1 MQINS
6 LDKKRGYFVTLE
18 GGEGSGKSTQLGL
31 LEDYLSKGGYDVI
44 FTREPGGTPISEE
57 IRKILLGG
65 ENTEMCDET
74 EALLFA
80 AARVQHIKEKILPAV
95 AAGKTVV
102 CDRYVHS
109 SLVYQGYARGLGDFV
124 EKVNSYAFEN
134 CMPDVTIFLDITP
147 ERAFARKGGADKDDR
162 MEQSGMDFH
171 KRVYDGY
178 VRVAEKFPEHFV
190 RINADRP
197 VEDVFED
204 ILSTLENRG
213 VITRK

>member
-18 GGEGSGKSTQLGL
+18 GGEGSGKSTQLKL
-31 LEDYLSKGGYDVI
+31 LEDYLSKDGYDVI

-162 MEQSGMDFH
+162 LEQSGMDFH

-178 VRVAEKFPEHFV
+178 VRVAEKFPDHFV

>member
-44 FTREPGGTPISEE
+44 FTREPGGTPISEK

-162 MEQSGMDFH
+162 LEQSGMDFH

-178 VRVAEKFPEHFV
+178 VRVAEKFPKHFV

>member
-124 EKVNSYAFEN
+124 EKVNSYALEN

-162 MEQSGMDFH
+162 LEQSGMDFH

-178 VRVAEKFPEHFV
+178 VRVAEKFPDHFV

>member
-44 FTREPGGTPISEE
+44 FTREPGGTPISEK

-162 MEQSGMDFH
+162 LEQSGMDFH

-178 VRVAEKFPEHFV
+178 VRVAEKFPDHFV

-204 ILSTLENRG
+204 ILSTFENRG

>member
-31 LEDYLSKGGYDVI
+31 LEDYLSNGGYDVI
-44 FTREPGGTPISEE
+44 FTREPGGTPISEK

-162 MEQSGMDFH
+162 LEQSGMDFH

>member
-162 MEQSGMDFH
+162 LEQSGMDFH

-178 VRVAEKFPEHFV
+178 VRVAEKFPDHFV

>member
-44 FTREPGGTPISEE
+44 FTREPGGTPISEK

-109 SLVYQGYARGLGDFV
+109 SLVYQGYARGLGNFV

-147 ERAFARKGGADKDDR
+147 ERAFARKGGADEDDR
-162 MEQSGMDFH
+162 LEQSGMDFH

-178 VRVAEKFPEHFV
+178 VRVAEKFPDHFV

>member
-1 MQINS
+1 MLFERPSVENATARQRN
-6 LDKKRGYFVTLE
+6 TLCRRLHGVFFCE
-18 GGEGSGKSTQLGL
+18 KCWGKWT
-31 LEDYLSKGGYDVI
+31 KGGRKTGKKVVQKAV
-44 FTREPGGTPISEE
+44 SEE

-95 AAGKTVV
+95 AAGKTIV

-124 EKVNSYAFEN
+124 EKVNSYALEN

-162 MEQSGMDFH
+162 LEQSGMDFH

-178 VRVAEKFPEHFV
+178 VKAAEKFPDHFV

-197 VEDVFED
+197 VEEVFED
-204 ILSTLENRG
+204 ILSTLESKG
-213 VITRK
+213 VIIRK

>member
-1 MQINS
+1 MESNT
-6 LDKKRGYFVTLE
+6 LYKKRGYFVTLE

-44 FTREPGGTPISEE
+44 FTREPGGTPISEK

-124 EKVNSYAFEN
+124 EKVNSYALEN

-162 MEQSGMDFH
+162 LEQSGMDFH

>member
-31 LEDYLSKGGYDVI
+31 LEDYLSMGGYDVI

-124 EKVNSYAFEN
+124 EKVNSYALEN

-162 MEQSGMDFH
+162 LEQSGMDFH

-178 VRVAEKFPEHFV
+178 VRVAEKFPDHFV

>member
-18 GGEGSGKSTQLGL
+18 GGEGSGKSTQLGF

-162 MEQSGMDFH
+162 LEQSGMDFH

>member
-44 FTREPGGTPISEE
+44 FTREPGGTPISEK

-162 MEQSGMDFH
+162 LEQSGMDFH

-178 VRVAEKFPEHFV
+178 VRVAEKFPNHFV

>member
-31 LEDYLSKGGYDVI
+31 LEDYLSNGGYDVI

-178 VRVAEKFPEHFV
+178 VRVAEKFPDHFV

>member
-18 GGEGSGKSTQLGL
+18 GGEGSGKSTQLKL

-44 FTREPGGTPISEE
+44 FTREPGGTPISEK

-124 EKVNSYAFEN
+124 EKVNSYALEN

-162 MEQSGMDFH
+162 LEQSGMDFH

-178 VRVAEKFPEHFV
+178 VRVAEKFPDHFV

>member
-44 FTREPGGTPISEE
+44 FTREPGGTPISEK

-162 MEQSGMDFH
+162 LEQSGMDFH

-178 VRVAEKFPEHFV
+178 VRVAEKFPDHFV

>member
-44 FTREPGGTPISEE
+44 FTREPGGTPISEK

-178 VRVAEKFPEHFV
+178 VRVAKKFPEHFV

-197 VEDVFED
+197 VEDVFEN

>member
-44 FTREPGGTPISEE
+44 FTREPGGTPISEK